1 MSRIFWDTMLFAYI
15 LEGNP
20 VFGEPTRAAYEA
32 FMRRGDT
39 ICTSV
44 FTLGEVL
51 VRPKA
56 VKDAATYSAIRSFM
70 RGGEIELLPF
80 TAETAEQY
88 SHVRAETRLKAA
100 DAIHAA
106 TAIVAQVTVFVTND
120 HEIRKQNIPG
130 LPMIVGLD
138 GKIF

>member
-1 MSRIFWDTMLFAYI
+1 MSLVYWDTMLFAYI

-20 VFGEPTRAAYEA
+20 DFGKQTREAYKTFIE
-32 FMRRGDT
+32 RGDT

-44 FTLGEVL
+44 FTLGEIL
-51 VRPKA
+51 VRPRM
-56 VKDAATYSAIRSFM
+56 VKNDAAYDSIRQFM

-88 SHVRAETRLKAA
+88 SAVRAETRLKAA
-100 DAIHAA
+100 DAIHVA
-106 TAIVAQVTVFVTND
+106 TAILASVNLFVTND
-120 HEIRKQNIPG
+120 RDIRKQTIPG
-130 LPMIVGLD
+130 LPLIAGLD

>member
-1 MSRIFWDTMLFAYI
+1 MSRVYWDTMLFAYI

-20 VFGEPTRAAYEA
+20 VFGQRTREAYEA
-32 FMRRGDT
+32 FMSHGDT

-51 VRPKA
+51 VKPKMIRDGA
-56 VKDAATYSAIRSFM
+56 VCSAIRDFM

-80 TAETAEQY
+80 TADTAEKY
-88 SHVRAETRLKAA
+88 SSVRAQTRLKAA

-106 TAIVAQVTVFVTND
+106 TAIEFKADLFVTND
-120 HEIRKQNIPG
+120 FEFRKQKVPG
-130 LPMIVGLD
+130 LPLVAGLD

>member
-1 MSRIFWDTMLFAYI
+1 MSRVYWDTMLFAYI

-20 VFGEPTRAAYEA
+20 VFGPQTREAYKA
-32 FMRRGDT
+32 FLHRGDT

-44 FTLGEVL
+44 FTLCEIL
-51 VRPKA
+51 VRPKM
-56 VKDAATYSAIRSFM
+56 VKDESAYGSIRKFM

-88 SHVRAETRLKAA
+88 SAVRAQTRLKPA

-106 TAIVAQVTVFVTND
+106 TAILAQVHVFVTND
-120 HEIRKQNIPG
+120 QDIRKQTIPG
-130 LPMIVGLD
+130 LPLIVGLD

>member
-1 MSRIFWDTMLFAYI
+1 MSRVYWDTMLFAYI

-20 VFGEPTRAAYEA
+20 VFGLQTRDAYKA
-32 FMRRGDT
+32 FLDRGDT

-44 FTLGEVL
+44 FTLGEIL
-51 VRPKA
+51 VRPKM
-56 VKDAATYSAIRSFM
+56 VKNEAAYSSIRQFM

-88 SHVRAETRLKAA
+88 SSVRAQTRLKAA

-106 TAIVAQVTVFVTND
+106 TAIVANVNLFVTND
-120 HEIRKQNIPG
+120 QDIRKQKIPG
-130 LPMIVGLD
+130 IPFVAGLD

>member
-1 MSRIFWDTMLFAYI
+1 MSLVYWDTMLFAYI

-20 VFGEPTRAAYEA
+20 VFGKQTREAYKA
-32 FMRRGDT
+32 FRQRGDT

-44 FTLGEVL
+44 FMLGEIL
-51 VRPKA
+51 VRPKM
-56 VKDAATYSAIRSFM
+56 VKDDAAYDSIRHFM
-70 RGGEIELLPF
+70 LGGEIELLPF

-88 SHVRAETRLKAA
+88 SSVRAKTKLKAA

-106 TAIVAQVTVFVTND
+106 TAVLAKADLFVTND
-120 HEIRKQNIPG
+120 QDIRKQLIPG
-130 LPMIVGLD
+130 LPFIAGLD

>member
-1 MSRIFWDTMLFAYI
+1 MLFAYI

-20 VFGEPTRAAYEA
+20 IFGKQTREAYEA

-44 FTLGEVL
+44 FTLGEIL
-51 VRPKA
+51 VRPRA
-56 VKDAATYSAIRSFM
+56 VKDNKTYSAIRNFM

-88 SHVRAETRLKAA
+88 SEIRAESRLKAA

-106 TAIVAQVTVFVTND
+106 SAVVAQVTVFVTND
-120 HEIRKQNIPG
+120 FEIQKQNIRG